1 MADNLTAAKRAI
13 GALLEPVVR
22 ILLRS
27 GIPFAQFAALA
38 KQAYVAV
45 ATRDFGLRG
54 RPTNISRVALLTGLT
69 RRDVRKQRQLIE
81 LRESDGEGRISNI
94 ARVLYYWHS
103 NELYVDANGKPMPL
117 SAEGEAPSFESLYRQ
132 YGGGDVPATAA
143 LKELIGSGTVVRRDD
158 QKLEAKRR
166 YFMPAESDPVAIE
179 RAGEVLADLGDTVAF
194 NLFREAGERTRF
206 EGRATSR
213 YIPEAVLEE
222 YRDFLEIEGQR
233 FLEQVDDWLSRHEDD
248 SRGGRRRVGL
258 GVYQIHA
265 PRRRG
270 DED

>member
-1 MADNLTAAKRAI
+1 MADNLTAAKRAV

-69 RRDVRKQRQLIE
+69 RRDVRKQRLLNEQKP
-81 LRESDGEGRISNI
+81 SDGGGRISNI
-94 ARVLYYWHS
+94 ARVLYYWHTDRKY
-103 NELYVDANGKPMPL
+103 LDADDKPLPL
-117 SAEGEAPSFESLYRQ
+117 PAEGPEPSFETLYRQ

-143 LKELIGSGTVVRRDD
+143 LKELISSDTVEREDSGLLV
-158 QKLEAKRR
+158 AKRR

-194 NLFREAGERTRF
+194 NLFRAKGERTRF

-213 YIPEAVLEE
+213 YIADADLAE
-222 YRDFLEIEGQR
+222 YRDFLEVECQR
-233 FLEQVDDWLSRHEDD
+233 FLENVDEWLSAHENDA
-248 SRGGRRRVGL
+248 GGQRRRVGV
-258 GVYQIHA
+258 GVYQILAAGH
-265 PRRRG
+265 
-270 DED
+270 DEDD